1 MKQFDYKTNTFDDL
15 IADTAGN
22 LKTHGKDWVRLTSQ
36 DDINA
41 VSLAI
46 TTGGEV
52 WLDEAGELK
61 TSPPRPSPA
70 HKWDSQSKTWLLDT
84 AAAAELKTQQ
94 QEEMWARIKTKR
106 TDNLRHGVYVK
117 SVDKWFHT
125 DDNSRTQ
132 YLALA
137 VMPKL
142 PEKLAWKT
150 MDNSFVNMTKT
161 LLEELM
167 TQMLVDE
174 QADFANAERHK
185 AAMEKADKPLEYDYG
200 DGWTANYEQ
209 PATELEETE
218 K

>member
-1 MKQFDYKTNTFDDL
+1 MKQYHLESKTFDDL
-15 IADTAGN
+15 VSDETGN
-22 LKTHGKDWVRLTSQ
+22 LQTHGKDWVRLTSQ

-52 WLDEAGELK
+52 WLDATGSLK
-61 TSPPRPSPA
+61 TSPPRPSTA

-84 AAAAELKTQQ
+84 AAAAALKEQQ
-94 QEEMWARIKTKR
+94 QDEMWARIKAKR

-167 TQMLVDE
+167 TQMLMDE

-209 PATELEETE
+209 PAAELEETE